1 MDGFAKM
8 IKMKVGGSVSK
19 AVSKMCGGGKSYKS
33 GGDVDE
39 KQDKALIKKA
49 FKQHDEA
56 EHDKEPTEIK
66 LKNGGRSAKKEGTVR
81 KFKTG
86 GSVTN
91 VYEAKKGSGDLDNI
105 QKTKDI
111 KPGKADAPNAATKR
125 PTFAGS
131 DVDKENSKPAG
142 NKDAIKKVPPT
153 GDKKADASSGVK
165 EMPNKYKTG
174 GNVKKMQA
182 GSLTGRLS
190 DYVMG
195 TNAQNAKAKE
205 DMARYLRAKQLQE
218 QAGKEMG
225 AGEKMAMGLAGLGQG
240 APAPAPAPASGPT
253 QMPPT
258 DQMGAPTNM
267 PMQKRGGR
275 AGKK

>member
-131 DVDKENSKPAG
+131 DVAKEN
-142 NKDAIKKVPPT
+142 
-153 GDKKADASSGVK
+153 
-165 EMPNKYKTG
+165 
-174 GNVKKMQA
+174 
-182 GSLTGRLS
+182 
-190 DYVMG
+190 
-195 TNAQNAKAKE
+195 
-205 DMARYLRAKQLQE
+205 
-218 QAGKEMG
+218 
-225 AGEKMAMGLAGLGQG
+225 
-240 APAPAPAPASGPT
+240 
-253 QMPPT
+253 
-258 DQMGAPTNM
+258 
-267 PMQKRGGR
+267 
-275 AGKK
+275 